1 MTAQVLAP
9 DPTRQVPDSS
19 AAVRTTGLTKRF
31 RGGQVAVDDLDL
43 VVPRGSVTGFLGPN
57 GSGKTTTIRMLL
69 GLVVPTSGTVELLG
83 EPVPRRSAS
92 VLPRVGALVEGPAFH
107 PYLSG
112 RANLVRLDAAD
123 RTVDP
128 RTSSA
133 RIDAALDRV
142 GLGTAAG
149 KRFRTYSLGMK
160 QRLGLAGA
168 MLRPRELYVLD
179 EPTNGLDPQG
189 TREVRTLVR
198 ELAAEGCTVL
208 VSSHLLAEIEQVCD
222 RVVVMRAGRMV
233 TAGTLDELALVA
245 RPSVVV
251 ETPAPAAA
259 LAVLRRLGASAAT
272 ADADGQRVRADLPD
286 VAVEDVTRA
295 LVLADVPV
303 RGIGRSGRSL
313 EELFVELTG
322 EGFDVAG

>member
-1 MTAQVLAP
+1 M
-9 DPTRQVPDSS
+9 
-19 AAVRTTGLTKRF
+19 
-31 RGGQVAVDDLDL
+31 
-43 VVPRGSVTGFLGPN
+43 GFLGPN

-69 GLVVPTSGTVELLG
+69 GLVTPTSGSVELLG
-83 EPVPRRSAS
+83 EPVPQASAS

-123 RTVDP
+123 RTADP
-128 RTSSA
+128 RTSRA

-142 GLGTAAG
+142 GLTAAAG
-149 KRFRTYSLGMK
+149 KRYRQYSLGMK
-160 QRLGLAGA
+160 QRLGLAA
-168 MLRPRELYVLD
+168 ALLRPRELFVLD

-208 VSSHLLAEIEQVCD
+208 VSSHLLAEIEQMCD
-222 RVVVMRAGRMV
+222 RVTVMRAGRV
-233 TAGTLDELALVA
+233 VAAGTLDELSLLS
-245 RPSVVV
+245 RPTVFV
-251 ETPAPAAA
+251 ETPEPDDAA
-259 LAVLRRLGASAAT
+259 AVLRRLGAASAVR
-272 ADADGQRVRADLPD
+272 DLDGRTVRADLPD

-295 LVLADVPV
+295 LVHAGVPV

-322 EGFDVAG
+322 EGFDVVG